1 MTLTINL
8 TPEQQARLE
17 ANAARHGVDLD
28 TYALQRLV
36 GDDGA
41 LRHDRGVQTLPDGT
55 LPEGQTMYDRLKALG
70 VIGAVEGKPRKDGRN

>member
-17 ANAARHGVDLD
+17 ANAARNGVDLD

-36 GDDGA
+36 GDEDDA
-41 LRHDRGVQTLPDGT
+41 LPA
-55 LPEGQTMYDRLKALG
+55 GQTMYDRLKALG
-70 VIGAVEGKPRKDGRN
+70 VIGAVEGKPRKDGRSWSEIEGFPDDSD